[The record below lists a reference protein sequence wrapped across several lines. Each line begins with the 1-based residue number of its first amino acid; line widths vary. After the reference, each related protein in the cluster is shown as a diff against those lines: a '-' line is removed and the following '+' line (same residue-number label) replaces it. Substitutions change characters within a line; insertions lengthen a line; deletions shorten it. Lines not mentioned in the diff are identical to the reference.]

1 MNFANFKLTFKYF
14 CNLII
19 LSFNAIFNFIISNR
33 NYGKTWAFKIRA
45 WARAFKRGKKTLW
58 IRRFKKEVRSAS
70 ESFYESKDLCAKLK
84 GFERYNPETKKG
96 NFKQIGHTFY
106 IKRNGKWTWFLK
118 IVCCSDSNAMR
129 SADDVD
135 CDTMVYDEFTTT
147 PERYKRYRG
156 NEVEHFI
163 DAFYSA
169 KRNHIVKCFFL
180 GNKESV
186 SNPFF
191 DYFGI
196 KPLPESFEGIRKY
209 RHGSIVV
216 QQINNLPEN
225 KTEYDNKLNYLF
237 DGTSYGNYIYSSETK
252 NKPKIKLGVA
262 PKDNY
267 TYFQSV
273 FNGKNI
279 RILSS
284 GNIYYIDDKINNS
297 QHVYSYP
304 SITNKYTHEH
314 TLIRAYKRNFTSL
327 INAIADNRVR
337 YSNHAIYE
345 SIGDFYKWL
354 SIY

>member
-1 MNFANFKLTFKYF
+1 MFSNFKTIFEFY
-14 CNLII
+14 CNLLI
-19 LSFNAIFNFIISNR
+19 LSFNAIFNFIVSNR
-33 NYGKTWAFKIRA
+33 NYGKTWAFKIRT
-45 WARAFKRGKKTLW
+45 WRRAFKRGKKTIW
-58 IRRFKKEVRSAS
+58 VRRFRKEVKEASQTFYSSA
-70 ESFYESKDLCAKLK
+70 DLRAKLK
-84 GFERYNPETKKG
+84 DFAPYSKDNKDG
-96 NFKQIGHTFY
+96 NFRQLGHTFY
-106 IKRNGKWTWFLK
+106 IKRNGEWTWFLK

-129 SADDVD
+129 SADDVS

-147 PERYKRYRG
+147 PNKYKLYRG
-156 NEVEHFI
+156 NEVTDFI
-163 DAFYSA
+163 DAFWSA
-169 KRNHIVKCFFL
+169 KRKHKVYAFFL

-196 KPLPESFEGIRKY
+196 QPLPESYEGIRTF
-209 RHGSIVV
+209 RHGSIAI
-216 QQINNLPEN
+216 QQINNVNSLE
-225 KTEYDNKLNYLF
+225 TEYDKKVFDLF
-237 DGTSYGNYIYSSETK
+237 EGTTYGNYIYSSETK